1 VIDAAFSVAF
11 TLWDYTT
18 TWIELIAVL
27 LGIVMVFFTI
37 AEQHWGWLFA
47 ILSSALYFLIFWNS
61 RLYGDALLQLLF
73 IALAAWGWWLWLR
86 GTETASLRITQL
98 TSRQRLQAL
107 VAGLVLWGLTGSVLL
122 NFTDTDVP
130 WWDAFPTAF
139 SLVGQY
145 LLAHKRVENWCA
157 WLLVNVVA
165 IGLFAW
171 KELWLTT
178 VLYIVFALL
187 SVVGW
192 RAWQQRSHGAAV

>member
-18 TWIELIAVL
+18 TWIELIAVV

-98 TSRQRLQAL
+98 TSRQRLQAVL
-107 VAGLVLWGLTGSVLL
+107 TGLVLWGLTGSVLL

-192 RAWQQRSHGAAV
+192 RAWQQRSHGAAA

>member
-11 TLWDYTT
+11 TLWDYPT
-18 TWIELIAVL
+18 TWIELIAAL
-27 LGIVMVFFTI
+27 LGLLMVFFTI

-61 RLYGDALLQLLF
+61 RLYGDALLQMLF
-73 IALAAWGWWLWLR
+73 IALAVWGWWLWLQ
-86 GTETASLRITQL
+86 GAKEMPLRVTQL
-98 TSRQRLQAL
+98 TSHQRLATL
-107 VAGLVLWGLTGSVLL
+107 LAGLVLWGLTGSLLL
-122 NFTDTDVP
+122 NYTDTDVP

-145 LLAHKRVENWCA
+145 LLARKRVENWWA
-157 WLLVNVVA
+157 WLVVNVVA
-165 IGLFAW
+165 TGLFAW
-171 KELWLTT
+171 KALWLTT

-192 RAWQQRSHGAAV
+192 RAWLRRSHGAAA

>member
-1 VIDAAFSVAF
+1 MIDAAFSVAF

-98 TSRQRLQAL
+98 TSRQRLQAVL
-107 VAGLVLWGLTGSVLL
+107 TGLVLWGLTGSVLL

-145 LLAHKRVENWCA
+145 LLAYKRVENWCA

-192 RAWQQRSHGAAV
+192 RAWQQRSHGAAA

>member
-98 TSRQRLQAL
+98 TSRQRLQAVL
-107 VAGLVLWGLTGSVLL
+107 TGLVLWGLTGSVLL

-192 RAWQQRSHGAAV
+192 RAWQQRSHGAAA

>member
-1 VIDAAFSVAF
+1 M
-11 TLWDYTT
+11 L
-18 TWIELIAVL
+18 
-27 LGIVMVFFTI
+27 
-37 AEQHWGWLFA
+37 
-47 ILSSALYFLIFWNS
+47 
-61 RLYGDALLQLLF
+61 
-73 IALAAWGWWLWLR
+73 
-86 GTETASLRITQL
+86 
-98 TSRQRLQAL
+98 
-107 VAGLVLWGLTGSVLL
+107 AGLVLWALTGSVLL

-192 RAWQQRSHGAAV
+192 RAWQQRSHGAAA

>member
-1 VIDAAFSVAF
+1 MSSLNQALRAALDHRQDLLAELHQQATDCYRLFHGSQEGAGGLTIDRYGPQLLVQSFHQ
-11 TLWDYTT
+11 TL
-18 TWIELIAVL
+18 E
-27 LGIVMVFFTI
+27 
-37 AEQHWGWLFA
+37 
-47 ILSSALYFLIFWNS
+47 
-61 RLYGDALLQLLF
+61 RDALLQLLF

-86 GTETASLRITQL
+86 GAETAPLRITQL
-98 TSRQRLQAL
+98 TSRQRLQTVL
-107 VAGLVLWGLTGSVLL
+107 AGLVLWALTGCVLL

-192 RAWQQRSHGAAV
+192 RAWQQRSHGATA

>member
-1 VIDAAFSVAF
+1 MIDAAFSVAF

-98 TSRQRLQAL
+98 TSRQRLQAVL
-107 VAGLVLWGLTGSVLL
+107 TGLVLWGLTGSVLL

-192 RAWQQRSHGAAV
+192 RAWQQRSHGAAA

>member
-1 VIDAAFSVAF
+1 MKKAKKDMIDEVVATALAVVI
-11 TLWDYTT
+11 
-18 TWIELIAVL
+18 L

-98 TSRQRLQAL
+98 TSRQRLQAVL
-107 VAGLVLWGLTGSVLL
+107 TGLVLWGLTGSVLL

-192 RAWQQRSHGAAV
+192 RAWQQRSHGAAA